1 MAGNIDASPQ
11 HPPKKASRDKR
22 LHKQVPFSGGDDAI
36 VPSYPSI
43 PPYKTYSEFIKDFSV
58 AQLMQILKDRGT
70 QCSGCRKKKEL
81 ARYIAD
87 QAQYLPV
94 LMERPKAML
103 SELEK
108 AKEIA
113 EKWKKENEDRAE
125 YDMVMNLFKEK
136 EDAKKNII
144 SKEVLRKLQ
153 NQGVDTKHIK
163 NINPW
168 DTFPGNQPTEDKV
181 QIPEEERLQQM
192 TEGELE
198 DLEEDRREQELKK
211 EEELE
216 AKAHSSREEL

>member
-1 MAGNIDASPQ
+1 
-11 HPPKKASRDKR
+11 
-22 LHKQVPFSGGDDAI
+22 
-36 VPSYPSI
+36 
-43 PPYKTYSEFIKDFSV
+43 
-58 AQLMQILKDRGT
+58 
-70 QCSGCRKKKEL
+70 
-81 ARYIAD
+81 
-87 QAQYLPV
+87 
-94 LMERPKAML
+94 ML